1 MTGIPSVTVFC
12 FLLLTIGTVM
22 KKGNVQPRF
31 IVCWIA
37 ELEVLTAKKINWISK
52 LSRGMMNQLLLLRTL
67 TLPC

>member
-1 MTGIPSVTVFC
+1 
-12 FLLLTIGTVM
+12 M

-37 ELEVLTAKKINWISK
+37 ELEVLIAKKINWISK